1 MIETDVHQQLRAF
14 LRSQGELPWLH
25 HLTMAR
31 LVARS
36 LRVKRTAIIQVGSAA
51 GTGRHRLSYLTPVLL
66 APESVVIV
74 AASDVQRRLIHIE
87 LPRLRQWLGNRP
99 HAQRPIIQCQDRSTL
114 PDLTRTAAL
123 VLVSPEIWL
132 ASTLAC
138 SSSSSCPFR
147 GITTIID
154 GADDLEQWAR
164 QILTLDIQPS
174 HWQGLMLAYPDAAD
188 TIRDTRVALT
198 HHVLRH
204 PPSPYECWNLDNQE
218 RQWLQDLL
226 NRLEHI
232 GDLGD
237 RALPHWKQLSN
248 TLATPDH
255 PVLVHLDRRMGQFH
269 LSCSPLH
276 LANRLAPLWH
286 SQTTI
291 LIGSCLDGD
300 AQASIFQQRVGL
312 DRLQNLDTAKPPHG
326 SDAPQ
331 SQTGENGIAPDMPHP
346 TLTCL
351 KFSPD
356 RQQESI
362 QLYLPDRLPLPN
374 TPQYQQALLHHIH
387 QLLSR
392 YDALDGDVQGEPG
405 TTVILVSDLPL
416 KNQLATRLAANFGSR
431 VRVEETGLDDN
442 GILVCTWEFWRS
454 HQQNLPVPQL
464 LVMAALP
471 IPSLEDPRV
480 ASYVAYYKQQR
491 QDWFRLY
498 LLPTALSELQRAI
511 APIRQAAAQPNAP
524 ESLVALLDSR
534 VVHRSY
540 GQQVLAALSPLARI
554 SYIDENCPRP

>member
-1 MIETDVHQQLRAF
+1 MIDTDVHQQLRAF
-14 LRSQGELPWLH
+14 LRSRGELPWLH

-36 LRVKRTAIIQVGSAA
+36 LRVKRTAIVQVGSAA
-51 GTGRHRLSYLTPVLL
+51 GTCRHRLSYLTPVLL

-74 AASDVQRRLIHIE
+74 AMPDVQQRLIHIE
-87 LPRLRQWLGNRP
+87 LPRLRQWLDGRP

-114 PDLTRTAAL
+114 PNLHNTDAL
-123 VLVSPEIWL
+123 VLTSPSQWL
-132 ASTLAC
+132 DSALSDH
-138 SSSSSCPFR
+138 CPFR

-154 GADDLEQWAR
+154 GADDLEHWAR
-164 QILTLDIQPS
+164 QILTVEIQPS

-198 HHVLRH
+198 HRVLRH
-204 PPSPYECWNLDNQE
+204 PPSPYECWSLDSQE
-218 RQWLQDLL
+218 RQWLQGLLDDLDS
-226 NRLEHI
+226 I
-232 GDLGD
+232 GALGD
-237 RALPHWKQLSN
+237 RALPHWQQLAS
-248 TLATPDH
+248 TLATPNH

-276 LANRLAPLWH
+276 LADHLAPLWQ
-286 SQTTI
+286 SQTT
-291 LIGSCLDGD
+291 LFIGSCLDGD

-312 DRLQNLDTAKPPHG
+312 DRLQNLDLSDG
-326 SDAPQ
+326 SCESSNSLGDSEDSGNSGNVQRGKLSP
-331 SQTGENGIAPDMPHP
+331 APDMPHP

-392 YDALDGDVQGEPG
+392 YDAPDNDAQGAQEERGIVG
-405 TTVILVSDLPL
+405 TTVNLVSDLPL

-454 HQQNLPVPQL
+454 HQQQLPVPKL

-471 IPSLEDPRV
+471 IPAVS
-480 ASYVAYYKQQR
+480 
-491 QDWFRLY
+491 
-498 LLPTALSELQRAI
+498 
-511 APIRQAAAQPNAP
+511 
-524 ESLVALLDSR
+524 
-534 VVHRSY
+534 
-540 GQQVLAALSPLARI
+540 
-554 SYIDENCPRP
+554 